1 MARLEDMART
11 RPVGTVRGDRS
22 VLVIL
27 RDEYLTSQV
36 CPTCHQRTMEK
47 ATVWRTQPCFEP
59 KELWSVLRCMNPVCR
74 EFAVK
79 HGRNLVGCRNIS
91 RVHLHGI
98 DGRPLGLRRPGQG

>member
-36 CPTCHQRTMEK
+36 CPTCHQRTMENVVG
-47 ATVWRTQPCFEP
+47 TRRGGEVG
-59 KELWSVLRCMNPVCR
+59 ELWSVLRCTNANCG
-74 EFAVK
+74 EFGAF
-79 HGRNLVGCRNIS
+79 HGRNLVGARNIS

-98 DGRPLGLRRPGQG
+98 DGRPDGLRRPGAQA